1 MAQRGRT
8 SSPAVDAPRS
18 PPDAEDWAAE
28 SPRGANEELRP
39 HRVLEGD
46 TRWTDS
52 YERDELSARTA
63 RLRKNMVWGALA
75 WLSFLP
81 TDLLFNTL
89 RGASY
94 GPTFVVI
101 RLCAALPLLMLWLR
115 IARGPA
121 PRQAALSVMEGLVV
135 SAIAAAAGLL
145 AVFSGGL
152 SSPLLAALLPIL
164 VVRAIAIPDTWR
176 RGLLLMCAPALSF
189 WLVLAMGSALSS
201 AAPPIDHATLATL
214 QLHLGLQVVTIA
226 MITIGGHVAWDVRRN
241 LYKARMVGRY
251 ELLRPLGRKAM
262 GEVWVAWHQGLR
274 QEVALKILPILP
286 SGEREGAV
294 ARFEREVAATTK
306 LRHPNTV
313 RVYDF
318 GLTPDGFL
326 YYAMEL
332 LEGETLAEL
341 VVREGPLPIARALEL
356 LRQAARA
363 LDEAHQHGIVH
374 RDIKPENL
382 FVSTPAG
389 ERDVMKVL
397 DFGVAS
403 VAAEARAREP
413 GPTEPLG
420 LADSWRGQ
428 SADLRPDPRPDLR
441 PDPPTEPGR
450 GALTPSVRVERVGT
464 PLYISP
470 EVARGGVADPRSDIY
485 ALGCVLYFMLTARP
499 VFVEPDLR
507 ALLRAHAEQ
516 PPAPPSTLLAS
527 ALPDYVETLV
537 MRCLAKDPAQRY
549 EDADALV
556 RAIDLCLRLGDND
569 RRRGGGESQQP
580 RVRASRAQLEAW
592 TKHSGTE
599 TDIELLGSSE

>member
-1 MAQRGRT
+1 MGEQQGSGVWARGRT
-8 SSPAVDAPRS
+8 MLDSP
-18 PPDAEDWAAE
+18 DWAAGPE
-28 SPRGANEELRP
+28 PVPNEALAP

-46 TRWTDS
+46 TRWSHS
-52 YERDELSARTA
+52 YERDELSARAA
-63 RLRKNMVWGALA
+63 RLRKVMVVGALA

-81 TDLLFNTL
+81 TDLVFNSL
-89 RGASY
+89 RGADH
-94 GPTFVVI
+94 GLTFVVI
-101 RLCAALPLLMLWLR
+101 RLIATLPLLMLWLHL
-115 IARGPA
+115 ARRTPSRVG
-121 PRQAALSVMEGLVV
+121 LLVLEGLVV
-135 SAIAAAAGLL
+135 SQIAGATALL
-145 AVFSGGL
+145 GVFSGGL

-164 VVRAIAIPDTWR
+164 VVRAIAIPDDWR
-176 RGLLLMCAPALSF
+176 RGLPLVCAPAVTF
-189 WLVLAMGSALSS
+189 WLVLGVGSALSS
-201 AAPPIDHATLATL
+201 AAPPIDPATLAAVI
-214 QLHLGLQVVTIA
+214 LHLGMQAVTIA

-241 LYKARMVGRY
+241 LYKARTVGRY

-262 GEVWVAWHQGLR
+262 GEVWVAWHQGLHL
-274 QEVALKILPILP
+274 ELALKILPILP
-286 SGEREGAV
+286 TGAGEGAV

-318 GLTPDGFL
+318 GLTPDGLL

-341 VVREGPLPIARALEL
+341 VEREGPLPITRALSL
-356 LRQAARA
+356 LRQVARA

-403 VAAEARAREP
+403 VAATPRSANSGA
-413 GPTEPLG
+413 
-420 LADSWRGQ
+420 GQ
-428 SADLRPDPRPDLR
+428 SLRLSPSRPHG
-441 PDPPTEPGR
+441 PAQPI
-450 GALTPSVRVERVGT
+450 ERVGT

-485 ALGCVLYFMLTARP
+485 ALGCVLYFMLTASP
-499 VFVEPDLR
+499 VFVERDLQ

-516 PPAPPSTLLAS
+516 QPAPPSTLLSA

-537 MRCLAKDPAQRY
+537 MRCLAKDPEQRY
-549 EDADALV
+549 ADADALV
-556 RAIDLCLRLGDND
+556 RAIDLCLRLGRND
-569 RRRGGGESQQP
+569 RLRGGGESQQP
-580 RVRASRAQLEAW
+580 RVRTSRAQLEEWA
-592 TKHSGTE
+592 KHSSTE
-599 TDIELLGSSE
+599 TDIDLLGAPD

>member
-1 MAQRGRT
+1 
-8 SSPAVDAPRS
+8 
-18 PPDAEDWAAE
+18 
-28 SPRGANEELRP
+28 
-39 HRVLEGD
+39 VLEGD
-46 TRWTDS
+46 NRWADS
-52 YERDELSARTA
+52 YERDELSARAA
-63 RLRKNMVWGALA
+63 RLRKIMVWGALA

-81 TDLLFNTL
+81 TDLSFNAL
-89 RGASY
+89 RDAEHGQA
-94 GPTFVVI
+94 FVVI
-101 RLCAALPLLMLWLR
+101 RLVATLPLIMLWLR
-115 IARGPA
+115 IARSPQPG
-121 PRQAALSVMEGLVV
+121 RTALIVMEGLVV
-135 SAIAAAAGLL
+135 SAIAGATGLL

-164 VVRAIAIPDTWR
+164 VVRAIAIPDAWR
-176 RGLLLMCAPALSF
+176 RGLPLVCAPALTF
-189 WLVLAMGSALSS
+189 WLVLGIDSALTSG
-201 AAPPIDHATLATL
+201 APPIDRVTLASVM
-214 QLHLGLQVVTIA
+214 LHVGMQVVTIA

-241 LYKARMVGRY
+241 LYKARTVGRY
-251 ELLRPLGRKAM
+251 ELRRPLGRKAM

-294 ARFEREVAATTK
+294 VRFEREVAATTK

-341 VVREGPLPIARALEL
+341 VGREGPLPIARALEL
-356 LRQAARA
+356 LRQVARA
-363 LDEAHQHGIVH
+363 LDEAHHHGIVH

-403 VAAEARAREP
+403 VAAEARTRA
-413 GPTEPLG
+413 
-420 LADSWRGQ
+420 
-428 SADLRPDPRPDLR
+428 
-441 PDPPTEPGR
+441 PGR
-450 GALTPSVRVERVGT
+450 IERVGT

-470 EVARGGVADPRSDIY
+470 EVARGAVADPRSDIY
-485 ALGCVLYFMLTARP
+485 ALGCVLYFMLTSRP
-499 VFVEPDLR
+499 VFVERDLQS
-507 ALLRAHAEQ
+507 LLRAHAEQ
-516 PPAPPSTLLAS
+516 QPAPPSTMLSS

-537 MRCLAKDPAQRY
+537 MRCLAKDPEQRY
-549 EDADALV
+549 EGADALV

-580 RVRASRAQLEAW
+580 RVRASRTQLEAW
-592 TKHSGTE
+592 AKHTSTE
-599 TDIELLGSSE
+599 TDIDSLGPSE